1 VKILCLDA
9 GSSSLK
15 FAVFESDD
23 KSQRLLLRGAAEGL
37 GQPSTQF
44 WAQDSTG
51 KSVDD
56 AMSSNRLDPET
67 ALDRVFGAMA
77 KAEIGVAEAIGHRI
91 VFGGPDHVAPALV
104 TPALLA
110 DLDRFVQFDP
120 MHLRSQL
127 DLVTR
132 VSKRDPNAIQVACF
146 DTAFHQRMPSIAK
159 RIPLPRSV
167 GPLIQ
172 RYGYHGLSFEY
183 IISALGNASAG
194 RVLIAHLGSGS
205 SLAAVRDG
213 QPVDTTMGFSPLGGL
228 MMGTRP
234 GDLDPGVLLYLIQAH
249 YSAAELETLL
259 TERSGLLGVSDASA
273 SMETLLD
280 RAAADRQSMDAI
292 ELFVYQV
299 RKHAGAL
306 IAVLGGLDTLVF
318 TGGIG
323 EHAAPIR
330 NMIADGLMCAGV
342 RVDPAR
348 NAASDAVISPDDSL
362 VTVRVIPTDE
372 SQMIAR
378 HVRDILVQPREF
390 TSVRR
395 R

>member
-1 VKILCLDA
+1 VTILCLDA

-23 KSQRLLLRGAAEGL
+23 KSLRLNLRGAAEGL
-37 GQPSTQF
+37 GQPSTRF
-44 WAQDSTG
+44 WAQDAAG
-51 KSVDD
+51 KEIDD
-56 AMSSNRLDPET
+56 VHSNGPADSAA

-77 KAEIGVAEAIGHRI
+77 NANVGAADAIGHRI
-91 VFGGPDHVAPALV
+91 VFGGPEHVAPTLV
-104 TPALLA
+104 TQESLA
-110 DLDRFVQFDP
+110 DLERFVPFDP

-127 DLVTR
+127 DLVTAT
-132 VSKRDPNAIQVACF
+132 SKRNPNAKQVLCF

-167 GPLIQ
+167 GSLIQ

-183 IISALGNASAG
+183 IISALGSASAG
-194 RVLIAHLGSGS
+194 RVLIAHLGSGA

-213 QPVDTTMGFSPLGGL
+213 QPLDTTMGFSPLGGL

-234 GDLDPGVLLYLIQAH
+234 GDLDPGVLLYLVATDH
-249 YSAAELETLL
+249 TAAELETLL
-259 TERSGLLGVSDASA
+259 TERSGLLGVSGVSA

-280 RAAADRQSMDAI
+280 RASADRQSMEAV
-292 ELFVYQV
+292 ELFVYQI
-299 RKHAGAL
+299 RKHAGAMV
-306 IAVLGGLDTLVF
+306 AVLGGLDTLVF

-323 EHAAPIR
+323 EHAAPVR
-330 NMIADGLMCAGV
+330 SMIAEGLLHAGV
-342 RVDPAR
+342 WLDPAR
-348 NAASDAVISPDDSL
+348 NAASDAVISQDNSP

-378 HVRDILVQPREF
+378 HVREVLV
-390 TSVRR
+390 T
-395 R
+395 